1 VDGETFPVRRISEAD
16 MMVRVRDGETVVLS
30 GFLENRETTKP
41 TTGLAA
47 MFGAH
52 PRTTVKSEL
61 VILLTPS
68 IVGPGVPA
76 SATAKQ

>member
-1 VDGETFPVRRISEAD
+1 
-16 MMVRVRDGETVVLS
+16 
-30 GFLENRETTKP
+30 
-41 TTGLAA
+41 
-47 MFGAH
+47 MFGTH

-76 SATAKQ
+76 TAAVKQ